1 MTPYEAYQLFLALKM
16 HFTQPQYDY
25 FKYNGKVNATIQT
38 YEKRRDKFQFAKLA
52 KHKDPMGYLVAQ
64 YAAGNFTGW
73 VGDLF
78 GEEGE
83 RVYTEYLARRQSLAY
98 LFQSDLEKL
107 EEDFVSKFKVKNGQH
122 PELLVMLRQSNIS
135 IETFTILNNL
145 LIFFPIWDKKILDT
159 VVWPAYR
166 DRSLKYSSFI
176 SFDKSK
182 YKSFIRPLVQ
192 RTDK

>member
-64 YAAGNFTGW
+64 YAAGKFTGW

-83 RVYTEYLARRQSLAY
+83 RIYTEYLARRQSLTY
-98 LFQSDLEKL
+98 LFQSDLERL
-107 EEDFVSKFKVKNGQH
+107 EEDFISKFKVKQGQH
-122 PELLVMLRQSNIS
+122 PELLVALRQDNIS

-145 LIFFPIWDKKILDT
+145 LNFFPIWDKKIQDT
-159 VVWPAYR
+159 VIWPAYR

-176 SFDKSK
+176 SFDKAK